1 MIIDDGYYWARLK
14 TDTIEQAVVI
24 RVKTWTTVKN
34 DSPETLRFVYF
45 FDQLLITLD
54 EFNEKYVI
62 TGEIRNM
69 SLPENRD
76 E

>member
-1 MIIDDGYYWARLK
+1 MIIDDGHYWARLK
-14 TDTIEQAVVI
+14 TATIEQAVVVK
-24 RVKTWTTVKN
+24 VKTWIFVENSVSTTIR
-34 DSPETLRFVYF
+34 SVYF
-45 FDQLLITLD
+45 FDRLSMPLD
-54 EFNEKYVI
+54 KFNEEYVI

>member
-62 TGEIRNM
+62 TSEIRNM